1 MFATIRSKLVV
12 LLVVLTVGFIILG
25 YQIIKSNNDG
35 KMTAIRLSTLAN
47 AETSL
52 ATCMMELRGFQLLGK
67 EEQLKSLESNYKELL
82 ENLAYLK
89 TILLSVHNKEALIKL
104 EADIQK
110 WKALNTPRLE
120 ILKKY
125 GTQVNDPRF
134 SQEHAEAY
142 ATLTGLTKESAVLF
156 EGISK
161 DADSLEEGV
170 RQANFERLDS
180 TKIFS
185 EATLVAVSLFALGL
199 CFFIIRSINQSIEKT
214 KEGIGFIRTNK
225 SLVSRIDSGN
235 QDEMNDIAQMQNEL
249 LSDINA
255 AINNA
260 KTNAL
265 ENASVAEELSSTS
278 LQIGKRAEEEASAL
292 KEAVFEAQKVAREIV
307 ETNDDVQTVKNV
319 TTTAQNSL
327 LKAQSVLQETLG
339 HLEQT
344 VQAEMQINDRL
355 NQLSQDAGQVKSVL
369 DVIGD
374 IADQTNL
381 LALNA
386 AIEAARAGEHGRGFA
401 VVADEVRKLAERTQ
415 KSLIETNATI
425 NVIVQAIGDIS
436 GQMNHNAERI
446 GTLSTYSNNVST
458 QTVDAVSLLGQ
469 SVEATDRVVVKSKQN
484 VERIQ
489 SVIIQK
495 IETINALSSSNA
507 RSVEEIASAAEH
519 LARLSENLS
528 AMLAE
533 FKTA

>member
-1 MFATIRSKLVV
+1 M
-12 LLVVLTVGFIILG
+12 
-25 YQIIKSNNDG
+25 
-35 KMTAIRLSTLAN
+35 
-47 AETSL
+47 
-52 ATCMMELRGFQLLGK
+52 
-67 EEQLKSLESNYKELL
+67 
-82 ENLAYLK
+82 
-89 TILLSVHNKEALIKL
+89 
-104 EADIQK
+104 
-110 WKALNTPRLE
+110 
-120 ILKKY
+120 
-125 GTQVNDPRF
+125 
-134 SQEHAEAY
+134 
-142 ATLTGLTKESAVLF
+142 
-156 EGISK
+156 
-161 DADSLEEGV
+161 EEGV
-170 RQANFERLDS
+170 RKANFERLDS

-199 CFFIIRSINQSIEKT
+199 CLFIIRSINQSIEKT

-415 KSLIETNATI
+415 KSLVETNATI
-425 NVIVQAIGDIS
+425 NVIVQSIQDIC
-436 GQMNHNAERI
+436 GQMNHNAKRI
-446 GTLSTYSNNVST
+446 HDLGAFSVKVST
-458 QTVDAVSLLGQ
+458 QTGDAVSLLDESAHAADG
-469 SVEATDRVVVKSKQN
+469 VVAKAENNVK
-484 VERIQ
+484 RINTA
-489 SVIIQK
+489 VIHK
-495 IETINALSSSNA
+495 IEAINSLSSSNA
-507 RSVEEIASAAEH
+507 RSVEEIAAAAEH
-519 LARLSENLS
+519 LARLSESLS
-528 AMLAE
+528 LS
-533 FKTA
+533 TL